1 MDYQITTYFAITFAA
16 AMLITWSRLCHPDCR
31 SALSSTGTL
40 LVHDYDSIVVHVDHP
55 AFAPQPL
62 AVDDDAFSLL
72 AAGVH
77 LGANRPAPAP
87 IMDNIL
93 AVPPHFVGDE
103 PMEEMIAPHELGVD
117 GADEDHDDPDT
128 ADSESSSDGN
138 AWYPLTA
145 FSPDHPVGEP
155 NRLK

>member
-1 MDYQITTYFAITFAA
+1 MMMRF
-16 AMLITWSRLCHPDCR
+16 L
-31 SALSSTGTL
+31 
-40 LVHDYDSIVVHVDHP
+40 
-55 AFAPQPL
+55 
-62 AVDDDAFSLL
+62 SLL
-72 AAGVH
+72 
-77 LGANRPAPAP
+77 LEY
-87 IMDNIL
+87 IL
-93 AVPPHFVGDE
+93 VLIDLHRLLSWTTSQAVPPHFVGDE